1 MFACAP
7 MRFNFSRLHLLERS
21 LSHDRLG
28 MPMEAIL
35 DTGG

>member
-7 MRFNFSRLHLLERS
+7 MRFTFSQLHLLEHS
-21 LSHDRLG
+21 VSHDKLG